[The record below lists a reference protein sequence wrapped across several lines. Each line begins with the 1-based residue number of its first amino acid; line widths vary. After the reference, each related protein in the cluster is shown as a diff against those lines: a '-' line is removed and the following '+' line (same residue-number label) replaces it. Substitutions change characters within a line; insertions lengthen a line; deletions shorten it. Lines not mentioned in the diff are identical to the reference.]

1 MSANTAGSKS
11 EVQDPGRDLDLS
23 AAGASAT
30 VAPTRPRK
38 VWDTSRIRPSRALLG
53 VAALAAALI
62 ILGILS
68 PGRVPGE
75 SEHVGLFSLLPA
87 LITLLVVFVTKNV
100 VAALFLGVITGGVVS
115 AQYNVIDGFM
125 LPALGTASFATI
137 LLVYLWA
144 LGGMIGLW
152 TRTGGAQAFAE
163 MAGRTL
169 VRGPNSARVFGW
181 LVGVLFHQGGTIS
194 TILAGTTVRP
204 LTDKHKVSKEE
215 LTYIVDSTASP
226 VATILPFNAWPLYV
240 AGLVVGTTP
249 LFATEDDGVAFF
261 ISSIPFNFYAIFAVL
276 ATLLFAWGKLPWVG
290 KSMKQAIHRARTTG
304 QLNAPTAKPITSDE
318 LVTMK
323 LPKDYTPS
331 VADFAVPMGVLL
343 TIVIGSYIMTGEVL
357 IAQAFGLA
365 VIVAIVLALIK
376 GLPLGEAIDGFV
388 DGCKGVTVGA
398 LILALAVTLG
408 YVSKQLGTAKY
419 IVETTSDWVVDPLL
433 PAILMAIC
441 MGVAFSIGSSWGT
454 FAVVFP
460 LAMPLAYAVDPNPIY
475 LHLCFGAVVGGAV
488 FGDQVSPISDTT
500 ILSALACGGDVMD
513 HVKTQIPLALAAAG
527 LGAITSTALA
537 FAIL

>member
-1 MSANTAGSKS
+1 MSENAVGVKPEA
-11 EVQDPGRDLDLS
+11 QDPSRDS
-23 AAGASAT
+23 SRST
-30 VAPTRPRK
+30 VGENSSVLTRLRN
-38 VWDTSRIRPSRALLG
+38 VLDTSRIGTSRGLLG
-53 VAALAAALI
+53 VAAVAAGLI
-62 ILGILS
+62 VLGFLS

-75 SEHVGLFSLLPA
+75 GDHVGLFSLLPA
-87 LITLLVVFVTKNV
+87 LITLLVVFATKNV

-115 AQYNVIDGFM
+115 AQYNVVDGFM

-169 VRGPNSARVFGW
+169 VRGATSARIFGW

-226 VATILPFNAWPLYV
+226 VATVLPFNAWPLYV

-249 LFATEDDGVAFF
+249 LFVTEDDGVAFF
-261 ISSIPFNFYAIFAVL
+261 ISSIPFNFYAIFALL

-290 KSMKQAIHRARTTG
+290 SAMKQAIRRARTTG

-323 LPKDYTPS
+323 LPKDYSPS

-365 VIVAIVLALIK
+365 VITAIVLALIK

-408 YVSKQLGTAKY
+408 YVSKQLGTANY

-460 LAMPLAYAVDPNPIY
+460 LAMPLAYAIDPNPMY

-488 FGDQVSPISDTT
+488 FGDQASPISDTT

-513 HVKTQIPLALAAAG
+513 HVKTQLPLALAAAS
-527 LGAITSTALA
+527 LAAVTSTVFA
-537 FAIL
+537 FVIL

>member
-1 MSANTAGSKS
+1 M
-11 EVQDPGRDLDLS
+11 
-23 AAGASAT
+23 
-30 VAPTRPRK
+30 
-38 VWDTSRIRPSRALLG
+38 
-53 VAALAAALI
+53 AALAVGLI
-62 ILGILS
+62 VLGFLS
-68 PGRVPGE
+68 PGRAPGE
-75 SEHVGLFSLLPA
+75 GEHLGFFSLLPA
-87 LITLLVVFVTKNV
+87 LITLLVVFATKNV
-100 VAALFLGVITGGVVS
+100 VVALFLGVVAGGVVS
-115 AQYNVIDGFM
+115 GQYNIVDEYM
-125 LPALGTASFATI
+125 LPALGSISFATI

-163 MAGRTL
+163 MAGRSL
-169 VRGPNSARVFGW
+169 VRGPTSARIFGW

-226 VATILPFNAWPLYV
+226 VATLLPFNAWPLYV
-240 AGLVVGTTP
+240 SGLVVGTTP
-249 LFATEDDGVAFF
+249 LFVTEDDGVAFF
-261 ISSIPFNFYAIFAVL
+261 ISSIAFNFYAIFAVS

-290 KSMKQAIHRARTTG
+290 KNMKLAIHRARTTG

-323 LPKDYTPS
+323 LPEDYKPS
-331 VADFAVPMGVLL
+331 VVDFAGPMGVLL
-343 TIVIGSYIMTGEVL
+343 SIVIGSYIVSGEVL

-365 VIVAIVLALIK
+365 VITAIVLALIR
-376 GLPLGEAIDGFV
+376 GLPLGEAIDGFI
-388 DGCKGVTVGA
+388 DGCKGVTVGG

-408 YVSKQLGTAKY
+408 YVSKQLGTANY
-419 IVETTSDWVVDPLL
+419 VVQTTSDWVVDPLL

-460 LAMPLAYAVDPNPIY
+460 LAMPLAYAIDPNPIY

-513 HVKTQIPLALAAAG
+513 HVKTQLPLALAAAS
-527 LGAITSTALA
+527 LAALTATGIA
-537 FAIL
+537 FVIL

>member
-1 MSANTAGSKS
+1 MSTESIDSIS
-11 EVQDPGRDLDLS
+11 EIRETSVDSARPGGPS
-23 AAGASAT
+23 A
-30 VAPTRPRK
+30 
-38 VWDTSRIRPSRALLG
+38 D
-53 VAALAAALI
+53 AAAEKVSPARRIGRSRGLI
-62 ILGILS
+62 GVIAIAIGLIALGFLS
-68 PGRVPGE
+68 PGTLPGE
-75 SEHVGLFSLLPA
+75 GEHVGAFSLLPA
-87 LITLLVVFVTKNV
+87 LVTLVVVFATKNV
-100 VAALFLGVITGGVVS
+100 VAALFLGVVTGGVVS
-115 AQYNVIDGFM
+115 AEYNIVDGFM
-125 LPALGTASFATI
+125 LPSLGTVSFATI

-144 LGGMIGLW
+144 LGGLIGLW

-169 VRGPNSARVFGW
+169 VRGPVSARVFGW

-226 VATILPFNAWPLYV
+226 VATVLPFNAWPLYV
-240 AGLVVGTTP
+240 AGLIVGTTP
-249 LFATEDDGVAFF
+249 LFATEDQGIAFF
-261 ISSIPFNFYAIFAVL
+261 ISSIPYNFYAIFALL

-290 KSMKQAIHRARTTG
+290 GAMKKAIHRARTTG

-323 LPKDYTPS
+323 LPKDYSPGL
-331 VADFAVPMGVLL
+331 ADFAVPMGVLL
-343 TIVIGSYIMTGEVL
+343 TVVVGSYAITGKVL
-357 IAQAFGLA
+357 IAQGFGLA
-365 VIVAIVLALIK
+365 VITAIVLALVK
-376 GLPLGEAIDGFV
+376 GLPLGEAIEGFV

-408 YVSKQLGTAKY
+408 YVSKQLGTANY
-419 IVETTSDWVVDPLL
+419 IVETTSNWVVDPLL
-433 PAILMAIC
+433 PAILMVIC
-441 MGVAFSIGSSWGT
+441 MVVAFSIGSSWGT

-460 LAMPLAYAVDPNPIY
+460 LAMPLAYAIDPNPIY

-488 FGDQVSPISDTT
+488 FGDQASPISDTT

-513 HVKTQIPLALAAAG
+513 HVRTQLPLAFAAASLAAA
-527 LGAITSTALA
+527 TSTTLALVV
-537 FAIL
+537 L